1 MRFKL
6 LALSAALSLG
16 TGCSWF
22 GLEQD
27 FRDKGED
34 YKTASSITIVQV
46 PPEYDTSRIRDVFV
60 IPDVPQQVEFV
71 DEDGEAFD
79 SVVYAGPS
87 GPAGKKQVYVIGE
100 GDEFKTLSLD
110 EVECNP
116 RFFVGNEDKGA
127 SSRYN
132 PLYALGWYVEVDPAT
147 KRKTRIRRVIDNFDH
162 DELER
167 KSVFYI
173 IKK

>member
-1 MRFKL
+1 MYQLCKRDEYGQTSIEASSNSYQALVKKGKEMVTQENVENALTTDYKL
-6 LALSAALSLG
+6 LEWESY
-16 TGCSWF
+16 F
-22 GLEQD
+22 
-27 FRDKGED
+27 
-34 YKTASSITIVQV
+34 
-46 PPEYDTSRIRDVFV
+46 
-60 IPDVPQQVEFV
+60 VEFV
-71 DEDGEAFD
+71 DENGEAFD
-79 SVVYAGPS
+79 TVVYAGPS

-100 GDEFKTLSLD
+100 GDEFKVLSLD

-127 SSRYN
+127 SSRVN

-147 KRKTRIRRVIDNFDH
+147 KRKSRIRRVIDNFDH